1 MRDIMKLAVRLF
13 IFSLVA
19 AIGLAV
25 TNEVT
30 KGPIAEQKIAAQ
42 KEALNKVLPG
52 CNYEEIVEIEGLA
65 EGSLIDQMF
74 VGKSEETGEI
84 AGYAFVAN
92 PQGYGGPIPITLG
105 VSTEGHVTQTYVG
118 ALQET
123 AGLGSKVGEAE
134 FQEQFI
140 AIAADPDT
148 LSDDVDTIGGAT
160 VSSSAFIGAVSEI
173 LSYTK
178 NTLGIAPNA
187 GDKEAV
193 LAAAAAAAGA
203 PAEPV
208 ITANTYDVTGFG
220 PIKVEVAVDDAGKI
234 ASVTVLEHNETPGF
248 GADLIADTAV
258 FDALV
263 GQDIAGA
270 QIDVKAG
277 VTLTSKA
284 INSALKQ
291 AGPQVPA
298 DPYTVKGFDKFTINI
313 AVQDGVIASASV
325 AAHNET
331 PGFGAD
337 ILTED
342 ALAVLVGQ
350 NLADAAF
357 DVKAGVTL
365 TSTAINNAIKQAAAA
380 HGIVVEEPVAE
391 ETAPVEEAPTKEAE
405 TASEIPVYEV
415 TGFMPMKVAIE
426 VGADGKIV
434 SAQVLEHNETP
445 GFGADLI
452 ASGALEAVV
461 GQDAATAQIDAKAG
475 VTLTSNALN
484 DALKQAGAAAPAA
497 ESAEAAAIAYSV
509 TGFQPF
515 TVEIAVDADGKIA
528 SVAVPSHS
536 ETPGFGADLIASGV
550 LDALVGQDAATAQI
564 DAKAGVTLT
573 SNALNDALKQAGA
586 AAPVAETSEAVAV
599 AYSVTG
605 FMPFTV
611 EIAVDAEGKIASVA
625 VPSHS
630 ETPGF
635 GADLIASGVL
645 ETVVGQDAA
654 SAQIEAKA
662 GVTLTSNALNDALK
676 QAGAAAPAAE
686 AAVEAKSYSVTGFMP
701 FTVEIAVDGGK
712 IVSVSVPSHSETP
725 GFGADLIASGVLDA
739 LVGQDIASAQIDAK
753 AGVTLTSNAINDAL
767 AQAAKEVQ

>member
-1 MRDIMKLAVRLF
+1 MGDIIKLAVRLF

-30 KGPIAEQKIAAQ
+30 KGPIAEQAMAAQ
-42 KEALNKVLPG
+42 KAALNKVLPG
-52 CNYEEIVEIEGLA
+52 CNYTDITETLALA
-65 EGSLIDQMF
+65 EDSLIDQVF
-74 VGKSEETGEI
+74 EGKDEASGET

-92 PQGYGGPIPITLG
+92 PQGYGGPIPITIG
-105 VSTEGHVTQTYVG
+105 VSTEGYVTQTYVG

-123 AGLGSKVGEAE
+123 AGLGSRVGEAE
-134 FQEQFI
+134 FMDQFI

-148 LSDDVDTIGGAT
+148 LRDDVDTIGGAT
-160 VSSSAFIGAVSEI
+160 ISSSAFVGAVSEI
-173 LSYTK
+173 LTYTK
-178 NTLGIAPNA
+178 NTLGIAPQA
-187 GDKEAV
+187 GDKDAV
-193 LAAAAAAAGA
+193 LAAAAAAAGT

-220 PIKVEVAVDDAGKI
+220 PFKVEVAVDDAGKI

-258 FDALV
+258 FEALV

-270 QIDVKAG
+270 KIDIKAG
-277 VTLTSKA
+277 ATLTSKA

-331 PGFGAD
+331 PGCGAD

-350 NLADAAF
+350 DLAEAEFDA
-357 DVKAGVTL
+357 KAGVTL
-365 TSTAINNAIKQAAAA
+365 TSTAINNALKQAAAA
-380 HGIVVEEPVAE
+380 HGIVIEEPVVE
-391 ETAPVEEAPTKEAE
+391 ETAPVEEAPVEQTDA
-405 TASEIPVYEV
+405 ASEIPVYEV

-434 SAQVLEHNETP
+434 SAEVIEHNETP

-452 ASGALEAVV
+452 ASGALDAVV
-461 GQDAATAQIDAKAG
+461 GQDAATAQIEAKAG
-475 VTLTSNALN
+475 VTLTSTALN

-497 ESAEAAAIAYSV
+497 SSAEPKSYDV

-515 TVEIAVDADGKIA
+515 SVEIAVADGKIV
-528 SVAVPSHS
+528 SVSVPSS
-536 ETPGFGADLIASGV
+536 NETLGFGADLIASGV
-550 LDALVGQDAATAQI
+550 LDT
-564 DAKAGVTLT
+564 
-573 SNALNDALKQAGA
+573 
-586 AAPVAETSEAVAV
+586 
-599 AYSVTG
+599 
-605 FMPFTV
+605 
-611 EIAVDAEGKIASVA
+611 
-625 VPSHS
+625 
-630 ETPGF
+630 
-635 GADLIASGVL
+635 
-645 ETVVGQDAA
+645 
-654 SAQIEAKA
+654 
-662 GVTLTSNALNDALK
+662 
-676 QAGAAAPAAE
+676 
-686 AAVEAKSYSVTGFMP
+686 
-701 FTVEIAVDGGK
+701 
-712 IVSVSVPSHSETP
+712 
-725 GFGADLIASGVLDA
+725 
-739 LVGQDIASAQIDAK
+739 LVGQDIASAQIDVK
-753 AGVTLTSNAINDAL
+753 SGVTLTSNAINDAL

>member
-1 MRDIMKLAVRLF
+1 MGDIMKLAVRLF

-42 KEALNKVLPG
+42 KEALNKVLPA
-52 CNYEEIVEIEGLA
+52 CNYEEILEIEGLA
-65 EGSLIDQMF
+65 EGSAIDQMF
-74 VGKSEETGEI
+74 VGKDEATGEI

-105 VSTEGHVTQTYVG
+105 VSVEGHVTQTYVG

-123 AGLGSKVGEAE
+123 AGLGSRVGEAE
-134 FQEQFI
+134 FQDQFI

-148 LSDDVDTIGGAT
+148 LNDDVDTIGGAT
-160 VSSSAFIGAVSEI
+160 VSSSAFISAVSDI
-173 LSYTK
+173 LTYTK

-220 PIKVEVAVDDAGKI
+220 PIKVEVAVDDSGKI

-248 GADLIADTAV
+248 GADLIADTSV
-258 FDALV
+258 FEALV

-270 QIDVKAG
+270 KIDVKAG

-298 DPYTVKGFDKFTINI
+298 DPFTVKGFDKFTIKI
-313 AVQDGVIASASV
+313 AAQDGVIASVSV
-325 AAHNET
+325 DAHNET

-337 ILTED
+337 LLTED
-342 ALAVLVGQ
+342 VLSVLVGQ

-357 DVKAGVTL
+357 DAKSGVTL
-365 TSTAINNAIKQAAAA
+365 TSNAINAALKQAAAA
-380 HGIVVEEPVAE
+380 HGIVVEEPVKEEVVAEEAVAE
-391 ETAPVEEAPTKEAE
+391 ETAEV
-405 TASEIPVYEV
+405 SEVPVYEV

-426 VGADGKIV
+426 VGADGKIASV
-434 SAQVLEHNETP
+434 EVLEHNETP

-452 ASGALEAVV
+452 ASGALDAVV
-461 GQDAATAQIDAKAG
+461 GQDAAT
-475 VTLTSNALN
+475 
-484 DALKQAGAAAPAA
+484 
-497 ESAEAAAIAYSV
+497 
-509 TGFQPF
+509 
-515 TVEIAVDADGKIA
+515 
-528 SVAVPSHS
+528 
-536 ETPGFGADLIASGV
+536 
-550 LDALVGQDAATAQI
+550 
-564 DAKAGVTLT
+564 
-573 SNALNDALKQAGA
+573 
-586 AAPVAETSEAVAV
+586 
-599 AYSVTG
+599 
-605 FMPFTV
+605 
-611 EIAVDAEGKIASVA
+611 
-625 VPSHS
+625 
-630 ETPGF
+630 
-635 GADLIASGVL
+635 
-645 ETVVGQDAA
+645 
-654 SAQIEAKA
+654 AQIEAKA

-686 AAVEAKSYSVTGFMP
+686 ASDAAAASYSVTGFQP
-701 FTVEIAVDGGK
+701 FTVEIAVENGK
-712 IVSVSVPSHSETP
+712 IVSATVPSHNETP
-725 GFGADLIASGVLDA
+725 GFGADLISSGVLDA
-739 LVGQDIASAQIDAK
+739 LVGQDVATAQIDAK
-753 AGVTLTSNAINDAL
+753 AGVTLTSNALNDALKQAAAAAPATESAAVTASYSVTGFQPFTVEIAVENGKIVSATVPSHNETPGFGADLISSGVLDALVGQDIATAQIDAKAGVTLTSNALNDAL